1 MRRYI
6 IVFFSIRIHINN
18 SYRYE
23 NIINQH
29 FGLLNCRPDVFFNA
43 RQMCIKIRS
52 SLRNNY
58 VGVKMC

>member
-6 IVFFSIRIHINN
+6 IVFFSIRIHIYNT
-18 SYRYE
+18 YRCE

-29 FGLLNCRPDVFFNA
+29 FGLDVGRMCFFNVG
-43 RQMCIKIRS
+43 QMCIKIGS

-58 VGVKMC
+58 VGVKM